1 MSGLLLQ
8 RADVSSERDTVLRA
22 NDLLLCF
29 ETSSSFH
36 CTRRLGLLT

>member
-8 RADVSSERDTVLRA
+8 RADVSNERDTVLSA
-22 NDLLLCF
+22 NDLLCF